1 MRKIEL
7 SYQKNAR
14 DLGGVTG
21 YKGLKVKEGKVFR
34 GGFLGRVSEKDI
46 ETINA
51 LKLTDII
58 DLRSLVE
65 FNDRPD
71 YHFEG
76 VTYHNFP
83 TLEDSKHEELR
94 KNNEYDDSNL
104 LWFLFGST
112 DGVGH
117 MKRTYVDVL
126 TSEVGVNAY
135 RHFFEVL
142 LQDSKRVVYFHC
154 SQGKDRAGIASYLFL
169 SALGVSEEDK
179 IADYLYSNEAMQVRI
194 KQYKAMLNSK
204 PYYNKEY
211 EKALEDVFSA
221 KLEYLF
227 TAIKFMEESCGGVL
241 NYLVDVLHVDI
252 DKLRNYYLE

>member
-1 MRKIEL
+1 MKMNYINKMSNLNGQRGVFGNYFIEAMSKKL
-7 SYQKNAR
+7 EEMQKEIK
-14 DLGGVTG
+14 TK
-21 YKGLKVKEGKVFR
+21 YKVKIDNLYHSLESLEFA
-34 GGFLGRVSEKDI
+34 
-46 ETINA
+46 INNYI
-51 LKLTDII
+51 LWLNSPNISNNDII
-58 DLRSLVE
+58 NEQKDC
-65 FNDRPD
+65 N
-71 YHFEG
+71 
-76 VTYHNFP
+76 
-83 TLEDSKHEELR
+83 EELR

-104 LWFLFGST
+104 LWFLFGSN

-126 TSEVGVNAY
+126 SSEVGVNAY